1 MVDTHCHLYA
11 EEFKAD
17 IDEVIKK
24 ARNAGVEK
32 FFLPA
37 IDGETHQVMM
47 NMETLFPGECFA
59 MMGLHPCS
67 VKEDY
72 KTQLSQ
78 VEHWLSKRKF
88 IAIGETGLDFYW
100 DKTFVK
106 EQYQALEMQ
115 IEWALHYDL
124 PIVLHT
130 RDAMQETIDVIK
142 THSVKGLRGVFHC
155 FGGSINEAKQII
167 DTGFF
172 LGIGGVV
179 TYKKGGL
186 DTVLNEIDLKH
197 LVLETDAPYLS
208 PVPFR
213 GKRNESS
220 YLALIAEKIADIKN
234 TSLTEVK
241 RITTENAYR
250 LFNTQS

>member
-11 EEFKAD
+11 AEFKED
-17 IDEVIKK
+17 IDEVIQNAKS
-24 ARNAGVEK
+24 AGVRN

-37 IDGETHQVMM
+37 IDNETYQEMM
-47 NMETLFPGECFA
+47 NLESRFPGECYA

-72 KTQLSQ
+72 KENLALVENWLSQ
-78 VEHWLSKRKF
+78 RRF
-88 IAIGETGLDFYW
+88 IAIGESGLDFYW
-100 DKTFVK
+100 DKTFIA
-106 EQYQALEMQ
+106 EQYEALKMQ
-115 IEWALHYDL
+115 IGWALKYKL

-130 RDAMQETIDVIK
+130 RDAMQETIDV
-142 THSVKGLRGVFHC
+142 VKANFQDGLKGVFHC
-155 FGGSINEAKQII
+155 FGGTLDEAKQVIE
-167 DTGFF
+167 TGFL

-179 TYKKGGL
+179 TYKKSGL
-186 DTVLNEIDLKH
+186 DAVLKEIDLKY

-220 YLALIAEKIADIKN
+220 YLTFIAEKIAEIKGL
-234 TSLTEVK
+234 SVAEVK
-241 RITTENAYR
+241 NATTENAIG
-250 LFNTQS
+250 LFQPSY

>member
-11 EEFKAD
+11 AEFKAD
-17 IDEVIKK
+17 IDEVIQK
-24 ARNAGVEK
+24 ARIAGVEK

-37 IDGETHQVMM
+37 IDIETYQDMM
-47 NMETLFPGECFA
+47 NMETLFPGECYA

-72 KTQLSQ
+72 KTQLSL
-78 VEHWLSKRKF
+78 VEHWLSQRKF
-88 IAIGETGLDFYW
+88 IAMGETGLDFYW

-106 EQYQALEMQ
+106 EQYHALEMQ

-142 THSVKGLRGVFHC
+142 THSVNGLKGVFHC
-155 FGGSINEAKQII
+155 FGGTIEEAKHII
-167 DTGFF
+167 DTGFL

-179 TYKKGGL
+179 TYKKAGL
-186 DTVLNEIDLKH
+186 DIVLNEIDLKH
-197 LVLETDAPYLS
+197 LLLETDSPYLS
-208 PVPFR
+208 PTPFR

-220 YLALIAEKIADIKN
+220 YLQFIAEKIAEIKSI
-234 TSLTEVK
+234 SLAEVK

-250 LFNTQS
+250 LFNTQT

>member
-17 IDEVIKK
+17 IDEVIQK
-24 ARNAGVEK
+24 ARIAGVEK

-37 IDGETHQVMM
+37 IDNETYLAMM
-47 NMETLFPGECFA
+47 NLETLFPGECFA

-72 KTQLSQ
+72 KTQLSI
-78 VEHWLSKRKF
+78 VENWLSQRQF

-106 EQYQALEMQ
+106 EQYRALEMQ

-130 RDAMQETIDVIK
+130 RDAMQETINVIK
-142 THSVKGLRGVFHC
+142 AHSAKGLKGVFHC
-155 FGGSINEAKQII
+155 FGGRLDEAKQII
-167 DTGFF
+167 DTGFL

-179 TYKKGGL
+179 TYKKAGL
-186 DTVLNEIDLKH
+186 DAVLNEIELKH

-208 PVPFR
+208 PVPYR

-220 YLALIAEKIADIKN
+220 YLKLIAEKIAEIK
-234 TSLTEVK
+234 SISPAEVN

-250 LFNTQS
+250 VFKTQI